1 MNSFKVLQLIQVI
14 TLILQ
19 LILLGFILTGC
30 KVALSD
36 VSLGE
41 MSGEVDFRR

>member
-1 MNSFKVLQLIQVI
+1 MNLFKLLHLI

-19 LILLGFILTGC
+19 LILFVLILTGC